1 MSNWSA
7 LRPEYNRNE
16 LNIVEESKQ
25 IGRRLERMEILE
37 YLCGLK
43 QTKAVA
49 QIVADIEER
58 ERKQL

>member
-16 LNIVEESKQ
+16 VNIIEEAKAT
-25 IGRRLERMEILE
+25 GRQQERMAILE
-37 YLCGLK
+37 YLYGLK

-49 QIVADIEER
+49 AIVADIENR
-58 ERKQL
+58 EKK